1 MGAEIEASQK
11 ECRNYNSELFRLK
24 AAWDETVEQL
34 DIVKRENKNLADE
47 IKDLLDQL
55 GDGGRSI
62 HELDKQRR
70 RLEVEKEELQAALE
84 EAEAA
89 LEQEENKVL
98 RAQLEL
104 GQVRQEIDRK
114 IQEKEEEFENTRKN
128 HQRAMDSM
136 QASLEAE
143 CRAKADAL
151 RIKKKLESDINELEI
166 ALDHANKANSEAHKA
181 IKRFQGQ
188 LREVEGLFED
198 ESRQRREI
206 SEKAGLADRRAN
218 ALQGELEEAR
228 ALLDSADRGKKQ
240 ADMELI
246 EARAAV
252 NDMSTI
258 NSKASSDK
266 RRIESA
272 IHTMHAEIDDM
283 LHQAKNS
290 EEKAKKAMVDAAR
303 LADELRAEQDHTG
316 SQEKA
321 KRALDGQISELEQR
335 LLDASEMAARGGRNA
350 MAKLEARIREL
361 EIELGSIQAKT
372 GETYKTF
379 QKSERRIKELQFQ
392 QDEDRKNQD
401 RMSDLAQKL
410 QQKIKTYKKQIE
422 EAEEIAALNL
432 AKYRKAQQELEETE
446 ERGKLAGAALGQL

>member
-1 MGAEIEASQK
+1 MG
-11 ECRNYNSELFRLK
+11 
-24 AAWDETVEQL
+24 
-34 DIVKRENKNLADE
+34 
-47 IKDLLDQL
+47 
-55 GDGGRSI
+55 
-62 HELDKQRR
+62 
-70 RLEVEKEELQAALE
+70 KEELQAALE

-98 RAQLEL
+98 RSQLEL

-114 IQEKEEEFENTRKN
+114 IQEKVEEFDNTRKN
-128 HQRAMDSM
+128 HQRAMDSL
-136 QASLEAE
+136 QASLEGE
-143 CRAKADAL
+143 SRAKAEAL

-166 ALDHANKANSEAHKA
+166 ALDHANKANSEAHKS
-181 IKRFQGQ
+181 IKRYQGQ
-188 LREVEGLFED
+188 LRDVEGLYE
-198 ESRQRREI
+198 EETRQRREI

-272 IHTMHAEIDDM
+272 VHTMHAEIDDM

-303 LADELRAEQDHTG
+303 LADELRAEQEHAS

-321 KRALDGQISELEQR
+321 KRSLESQIGELEQR
-335 LLDASEMAARGGRNA
+335 LAEANEVAARGGRAA
-350 MAKLEARIREL
+350 MAKLESRIREL
-361 EIELGSIQAKT
+361 EIELGSVQSRT
-372 GETYKTF
+372 SDSYKAF
-379 QKSERRIKELQFQ
+379 QKAERRIKELQFQ
-392 QDEDRKNQD
+392 QDEDHKNQD
-401 RMSDLAQKL
+401 RMSELAQ
-410 QQKIKTYKKQIE
+410 
-422 EAEEIAALNL
+422 
-432 AKYRKAQQELEETE
+432 
-446 ERGKLAGAALGQL
+446 

>member
-1 MGAEIEASQK
+1 
-11 ECRNYNSELFRLK
+11 
-24 AAWDETVEQL
+24 
-34 DIVKRENKNLADE
+34 LADE

-114 IQEKEEEFENTRKN
+114 IQEKEEEFDNTRKN
-128 HQRAMDSM
+128 HARAMDSM

-143 CRAKADAL
+143 TRAKTEAL

-166 ALDHANKANSEAHKA
+166 ALDHANKANAEAQKS
-181 IKRFQGQ
+181 IKRYQNQ
-188 LREVEGLFED
+188 LREVEGAYEE
-198 ESRQRREI
+198 ESRVRREI
-206 SEKAGLADRRAN
+206 MEKGGLAERRAN

-240 ADMELI
+240 AEMEL
-246 EARAAV
+246 ADSRSAV
-252 NDMSTI
+252 NDMTTI
-258 NSKASSDK
+258 NSKASAEK
-266 RRIESA
+266 RHFESA
-272 IHTMHAEIDDM
+272 VHTLHAEIDDM
-283 LHQAKNS
+283 LSQAKNS

-303 LADELRAEQDHTG
+303 LADELRAEQDHANT
-316 SQEKA
+316 QEKA
-321 KRALDGQISELEQR
+321 RRALDSQITELEGR
-335 LLDASEMAARGGRNA
+335 LQDANDLAAKGGRNA
-350 MAKLEARIREL
+350 MAKLEQRIREL
-361 EIELGSIQAKT
+361 EMELGSTQSRT
-372 GETYKTF
+372 SETYKCF

-392 QDEDRKNQD
+392 QDEDHKNQD
-401 RMSDLAQKL
+401 RMTELATKL
-410 QQKIKTYKKQIE
+410 QQKIRTYKKQIE

-432 AKYRKAQQELEETE
+432 AKFRKAQQELEETE
-446 ERGKLAGAALGQL
+446 ERSKLAEGQMSLARTVRGDSMGNF